1 MQTTRYEKR
10 RNSEMA
16 MDMIAGVDK
25 TPIGPHRRQ
34 AATGGRRRV
43 PDVVLHTNF
52 SILLPT

>member
-34 AATGGRRRV
+34 AGTIGRRR
-43 PDVVLHTNF
+43 T
-52 SILLPT
+52 